1 MESGLLSTTAVQSPA
16 DPVFD
21 RCWWIYSLCRERLF
35 ADHTETIAAALQP
48 LLHSQSTIQVL
59 EVGCG
64 PGFYS
69 RRLAARF
76 PLVQA
81 LGIDTSERLLSHA
94 REQAHRAK
102 LPNCCFQ
109 HGDAQDLHSR
119 LERADVAIAS
129 RLFLILSEREA
140 AMRAIHDTLRPG
152 GLFFVAEPTS
162 PLRTALPLWLMR
174 SVDALLQRRS
184 PGGAPGRCEVRCE
197 VLSRSSFR
205 SMIGG
210 QPWGKVKLWHDKGY
224 QYALC
229 EKAS

>member
-1 MESGLLSTTAVQSPA
+1 MSSSASQIAA

-35 ADHTETIAAALQP
+35 ADHTETIATALAP
-48 LLHSQSTIQVL
+48 LLLAHPDSRLL

-76 PLVQA
+76 PYLQA
-81 LGIDTSERLLSHA
+81 MGIDTSERLLSRA
-94 REQAHRAK
+94 RLQAHRAH
-102 LPNCCFQ
+102 LENCRFLQ
-109 HGDAQDLHSR
+109 ADAQDLSAGPYA
-119 LERADVAIAS
+119 ADAAIAS
-129 RLFLILSEREA
+129 RFFLILAQRDLVLN
-140 AMRAIHDTLRPG
+140 AIFHTLRPG
-152 GLFFVAEPTS
+152 GIFFVAEPTS

-174 SVDALLQRRS
+174 TVNRFAA
-184 PGGAPGRCEVRCE
+184 PPACEGATVRCE
-197 VLSRSSFR
+197 VLSHPEFHQL
-205 SMIGG
+205 IVG
-210 QPWGKVKLWHDKGY
+210 QPWGKVEIWQDKRY